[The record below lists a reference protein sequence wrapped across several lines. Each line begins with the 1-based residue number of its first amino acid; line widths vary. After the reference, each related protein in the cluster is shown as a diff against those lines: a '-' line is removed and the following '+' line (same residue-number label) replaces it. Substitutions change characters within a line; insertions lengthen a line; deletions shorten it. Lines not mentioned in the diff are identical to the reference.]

1 MPLGVAE
8 NVGGQMDFGF
18 GDWMGGDDFDSAD
31 LDGDGWVGDD
41 DDLIDEEIGDSD
53 TLEDSD
59 VAEEEEE
66 DEENDEFNIEEELD
80 KNPDAVGLEEAALV
94 GGLFGAAK
102 SKDGKK
108 EKVLEDL
115 MNPLDA
121 KDMEILADKGMS
133 PIYRDNPE
141 FGRFVWDQI
150 HEDMKEADQE
160 LLKKIRKMKE
170 KQKKY

>member
-18 GDWMGGDDFDSAD
+18 GDWMGGDDFDSVD
-31 LDGDGWVGDD
+31 LNGDGWVGAD
-41 DDLIDEEIGDSD
+41 DDLIEEEIEDSD
-53 TLEDSD
+53 MLEDSD

-66 DEENDEFNIEEELD
+66 DEEDDEFNIERELD
-80 KNPDAVGLEEAALV
+80 KNPDATNLEDTALV
-94 GGLFGAAK
+94 GGLFGAARQ
-102 SKDGKK
+102 KDGKK

-121 KDMEILADKGMS
+121 KDMEILANKGMS

-141 FGRFVWDQI
+141 FGRFVWDKI

-170 KQKKY
+170 K